1 MILRPALMAIVNCTP
16 DSFSGDGRSGEA
28 AWAHL
33 LSQCDAGA
41 DLIDVGAESTRP
53 GAVAL
58 ASEEEWQRLAPI
70 LQRAGRADW
79 RRRITLSVDTRHAET
94 ARRALA
100 EGVDIVNDVTGLR
113 DAAMREV
120 LAASRCDVVVM
131 HALSVPVDPTEVLP
145 PEVDVVRHVLEWAGV
160 MRDRARCEGIHPDR
174 LILDPGLGFGKTG
187 PQSLRLI
194 LEARR
199 LVADG
204 GRWLY
209 GHSRKSFLG
218 LFTAASAGPMVTSPP
233 PADKALAPGA
243 AAVRP
248 SGGPSPRDDLTL
260 AFSAMLAHQG
270 VAYLR
275 VHEVR
280 RHVELFERLSPR
292 RAAAAEDPLGPR
304 G

>member
-1 MILRPALMAIVNCTP
+1 MMRRPALMAIVNCTP

-58 ASEEEWQRLAPI
+58 ASDDEWQRLAPI
-70 LQRAGRADW
+70 LQRAARADW
-79 RRRITLSVDTRHAET
+79 RRRVALSVDTRHAET

-100 EGVDIVNDVTGLR
+100 EGVDVVNDVTGLR

-131 HALSVPVDPTEVLP
+131 HALSVPVRPTEVLP
-145 PEVDVVRHVLEWAGV
+145 PEIDVVGHVLAWAAAV
-160 MRDRARCEGIHPDR
+160 REQARSEGIHPDR

-199 LVADG
+199 LVAEG
-204 GRWLY
+204 GRWLF

-218 LFTAASAGPMVTSPP
+218 LFTAAPAGPVVTTPSST
-233 PADKALAPGA
+233 DQALAPGA
-243 AAVRP
+243 AA
-248 SGGPSPRDDLTL
+248 SASPRDDLTL
-260 AFSAMLAHQG
+260 AFSAVLAHQG
-270 VAYLR
+270 VACLR

-280 RHVELFERLSPR
+280 RHVELFERLALHPTAAVPTSPSPR
-292 RAAAAEDPLGPR
+292 G
-304 G
+304 